1 MKSLWNEL
9 NIEEEHLA
17 QDPYGA
23 VDSGNGNW
31 VGSRIYFKATLSWGG
46 PNTCSNFDL
55 KLEAPAIGSSNRFT
69 H

>member
-31 VGSRIYFKATLSWGG
+31 VGSRIYFKATLQLISWGG
-46 PNTCSNFDL
+46 YRVI
-55 KLEAPAIGSSNRFT
+55 KLVHTLIQQRQYWV